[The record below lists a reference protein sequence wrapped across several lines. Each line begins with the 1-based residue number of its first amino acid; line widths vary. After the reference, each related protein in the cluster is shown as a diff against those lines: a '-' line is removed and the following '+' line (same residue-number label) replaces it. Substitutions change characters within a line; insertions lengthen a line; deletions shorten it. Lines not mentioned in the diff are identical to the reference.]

1 MGGVNEIRTQAD
13 LDDRDSQT
21 DEEIGQEVAPLVSP
35 SDRHRGDVG
44 DVVEAAVDD
53 ERRAADTETR
63 RDVEAG
69 RCEDSGQ
76 SRARLYQKAAR
87 DSLISHQ
94 IGALFTIL
102 LDQTIEFKPTRKL
115 IIAIQ
120 TAKEHAPTFQD
131 WNIFLDIDKNIN
143 RHAPKFA
150 IGTRGKVE
158 SMLGRLRLW

>member
-21 DEEIGQEVAPLVSP
+21 DEEVGQEVAPLVSP
-35 SDRHRGDVG
+35 GDRHRGDVG

-69 RCEDSGQ
+69 RCEGSGQ
-76 SRARLYQKAAR
+76 SRARLHQKAAR

-94 IGALFTIL
+94 TGAT
-102 LDQTIEFKPTRKL
+102 L
-115 IIAIQ
+115 IALSLQIIMLMNWRRHWPPIQ
-120 TAKEHAPTFQD
+120 K
-131 WNIFLDIDKNIN
+131 
-143 RHAPKFA
+143 
-150 IGTRGKVE
+150 
-158 SMLGRLRLW
+158 M